1 MRIRD
6 KYPDRVPVIV
16 QRSSRAAAA
25 SFPDVDKRKYLVPC
39 DLTLG
44 QFVAVIRRRI
54 KLAPEQAIFVFVGRV
69 LPPAAA
75 LMSSVYED
83 HRDEDGF
90 LYLTYS
96 GENTFGGCCVDG
108 CVGGD
113 GGCGVAGESSG
124 GAAAA
129 GW

>member
-1 MRIRD
+1 M
-6 KYPDRVPVIV
+6 PVIV
-16 QRSSRAAAA
+16 ERSSRAAAA

-54 KLAPEQAIFVFVGRV
+54 KLSPEQAIFVFVGRV

-96 GENTFGGCCVDG
+96 GENTFGGGC
-108 CVGGD
+108 CVGG
-113 GGCGVAGESSG
+113 GCGAGGAGESSG